1 MSVSDKDLKILW
13 GKAAGRCA
21 ITKKKLVAEASK
33 EIPSQN
39 IVLGE
44 ACHIVAESETGP
56 RGKSLLTPEERNS
69 YPNLILLCTEEH
81 TRIDKD
87 PNAWPIEKLH
97 HLKATHEIWVEQQLA
112 EGVDH
117 EGQVYANLVNTITD
131 SLELSRWDRI
141 CDNAIRGIVPQWFTD
156 GVDTVVFTTF
166 RTNRPGRHP
175 ALEAAIKQLAERAE
189 TYVKF
194 FVPQS
199 YPDEHNCLR
208 RRKWYKDIPDDQM
221 EKRFAAVKIFDLW
234 DSICIL
240 MIWNF
245 THALNEYA
253 VAVRKTIKPSYFFLE
268 GKFCFVDDMGVTNSL
283 EGYHSIPTSFRDISV
298 ELARHADWLKKFE
311 AGNYK
316 AIWDE
321 AEAIAKKNRGD

>member
-1 MSVSDKDLKILW
+1 MSVSEKDLKILW

-44 ACHIVAESETGP
+44 ACHIVAENETGP
-56 RGKSLLTPEERNS
+56 RGKSLLTPQERNS

-87 PNAWPIEKLH
+87 PLAWPIEKLH
-97 HLKATHEIWVEQQLA
+97 HIKAQHELWVEQQLA

-131 SLELSRWDRI
+131 ALELGRWDRI

-156 GVDTVVFTTF
+156 GIDTVVFTVF
-166 RTNRPGRHP
+166 RTNWPGRHP
-175 ALEAAIKQLAERAE
+175 ALEAAIQELANRAE
-189 TYVKF
+189 AYVKF

-199 YPDEHNCLR
+199 YPDEHHCLR
-208 RRKWYKDIPDDQM
+208 RRKWYKDISEERMD
-221 EKRFAAVKIFDLW
+221 KRMAAVKIFDLW
-234 DSICIL
+234 DSICIQ
-240 MIWNF
+240 MIWNLV
-245 THALNEYA
+245 HALNEYA
-253 VAVRKTIKPSYFFLE
+253 VAVQKTIKPSYFFLE
-268 GKFCFVDDMGVTNSL
+268 GKFCFVDEMGVTNSL
-283 EGYHSIPTSFRDISV
+283 DGYHSIPKSFRDLS
-298 ELARHADWLKKFE
+298 EQLARHADWMKKFAEGRYDTIWEE
-311 AGNYK
+311 ADALQK
-316 AIWDE
+316 RDDAD
-321 AEAIAKKNRGD
+321 